1 MKPPLDSAPGLMS
14 LRSPPVV
21 EGGAPAQ
28 LARPYQA
35 SRCASHEEAV
45 SGTGSRLGVAAVYSS
60 PRVRDLSMRS
70 PPAPPRTRLRHG
82 TIEPRN
88 LELAL
93 AVQARLL
100 DKPGAEF
107 DERGDERVDLVQR
120 VLDVELGV
128 ELELEADPLRAVR
141 DLEDDPRLRVD
152 VPAALVA
159 EQVTPRDLAV
169 GTRSATC
176 AIFRRLARWRSST

>member
-1 MKPPLDSAPGLMS
+1 M
-14 LRSPPVV
+14 
-21 EGGAPAQ
+21 
-28 LARPYQA
+28 
-35 SRCASHEEAV
+35 
-45 SGTGSRLGVAAVYSS
+45 RLL
-60 PRVRDLSMRS
+60 P
-70 PPAPPRTRLRHG
+70 
-82 TIEPRN
+82 IEP
-88 LELAL
+88 LHIGLAL
-93 AVQARLL
+93 AVQAGLL
-100 DKPGAEF
+100 DQAGAELG
-107 DERGDERVDLVQR
+107 ECRGEDVDVVQR

>member
-1 MKPPLDSAPGLMS
+1 VPV
-14 LRSPPVV
+14 RSGRGPI
-21 EGGAPAQ
+21 Q
-28 LARPYQA
+28 
-35 SRCASHEEAV
+35 CFD
-45 SGTGSRLGVAAVYSS
+45 LG
-60 PRVRDLSMRS
+60 
-70 PPAPPRTRLRHG
+70 
-82 TIEPRN
+82 
-88 LELAL
+88 LAL
-93 AVQARLL
+93 AVKASLL
-100 DKPGAEF
+100 DEAGAELS
-107 DERGDERVDLVQR
+107 EGAEQRVDLVQR
-120 VLDVELGV
+120 VLNVELGV